1 MELELSYWD
10 CLALLNIESEEEAR
24 DFDGLCIQPDGITL
38 IVESYRDVL
47 SPGEI
52 ANLIRLYPN
61 AERGEPVLTFPVAW
75 PQFKRFIETWSLVG
89 CVDAIKAVDWVL
101 ERRQAEVNQEARLVG
116 KQSASARRLD
126 AERNHNALVG
136 LLVLAMGDMGGD
148 AYLRNEKGRKVPNL
162 SAVAKKL
169 TLIGEDEELELS
181 GLGSSKMAALL
192 TAALDEIETRRQD
205 SKITE

>member
-52 ANLIRLYPN
+52 ANLLRQYPN

-75 PQFKRFIETWSLVG
+75 PRFKRFIETWSLVG

-101 ERRQAEVNQEARLVG
+101 ERLQPRADQEARPDG
-116 KQSASARRLD
+116 KQPTSARRAHARD
-126 AERNHNALVG
+126 NDNALVG
-136 LLVLAMGDMGGD
+136 LLVLSLTKRVP
-148 AYLRNEKGRKVPNL
+148 AYLQKRNGRQTINVSTIKDDL
-162 SAVAKKL
+162 QAIMKESA
-169 TLIGEDEELELS
+169 IDES
-181 GLGSSKMAALL
+181 GLEDSSLQKRLSDGWKA
-192 TAALDEIETRRQD
+192 IEDRAPNSQ
-205 SKITE
+205 

>member
-10 CLALLNIESEEEAR
+10 CLALLNIESEDEAR

-52 ANLIRLYPN
+52 ANLLRQYPN

-75 PQFKRFIETWSLVG
+75 PRFKRFIETWSLVG

-101 ERRQAEVNQEARLVG
+101 ERLQPRADQEVRPDGGLTAMRADKESNLYATI
-116 KQSASARRLD
+116 
-126 AERNHNALVG
+126 G
-136 LLVLAMGDMGGD
+136 LLTLAVMQRGPKFC
-148 AYLRNEKGRKVPNL
+148 RTTQGREVPNV
-162 SAVAKKL
+162 SAVAGALEGLAKARGIDLGGLSPKSL
-169 TLIGEDEELELS
+169 RSHLADGQAELGAEL
-181 GLGSSKMAALL
+181 
-192 TAALDEIETRRQD
+192 RQA
-205 SKITE
+205 